1 MLTHEDNFKE
11 VYQDIR
17 LLQESF
23 DKLEEKKRVNEIYF
37 QGQIYD
43 AYSKIIDI
51 FNESE
56 NELIIIDGYAD
67 KSVLDII
74 SKLNVK
80 VIIICKRKGLLKRID
95 IEKYNEQYNNLKV
108 VLNDTFHDR
117 YFILD
122 RKKIYHCGT
131 SLNRIGCRTF
141 SINMINDNKIITSL
155 INEVDKIIKEN

>member
-1 MLTHEDNFKE
+1 MVVRHDSK
-11 VYQDIR
+11 IK

-23 DKLEEKKRVNEIYF
+23 DKLCEKKKISDIYF
-37 QGQIYD
+37 NGQIYD
-43 AYSKIIDI
+43 AYSKIVDI
-51 FNESE
+51 FNES
-56 NELIIIDGYAD
+56 NKELLIIDGYAD
-67 KSVLDII
+67 KTVLDII

-80 VIIICKRKGLLKRID
+80 VIIICKRNGLLKRID

-117 YFILD
+117 YFIID
-122 RKKIYHCGT
+122 RKILYHCGT